1 LCIVISTSLQCKYQS
16 LFRTFFHLQEA
27 QDVAPSIIFIDEIDA
42 IAPKRDTAQREME
55 RRIVAQ
61 MLTCMDDLAAPPA
74 AAAGGAA
81 AAAAAEG
88 DAAAAA
94 DAPIADDSHIQQYR
108 RGHVV
113 VIGATNRPD
122 ALDPAL
128 RRAGRF
134 DREISLGI
142 PTEAARC
149 QILKVLSRSLRLQ
162 GGFDFHA
169 IARRTPGFV
178 GADLA
183 ALTKEAAAVAV
194 SRIFSQLE
202 QQRQQRLLQLADQQ
216 QQQVLDPAGGSSDS
230 IVPAAAAAA
239 AAGNAV
245 APEQQQQGPRMG
257 GGPLSAAELSG
268 LAISMSD
275 FEAAL
280 PKVQPSVRREGFT
293 TKPDAT
299 WDDVG
304 SLEEVGAGGWLTR
317 CLQLAAKRASPLLQ
331 PAIELCAVPDTDS
344 LRTCLFGWTACL
356 AVDLPAYLPAYQV
369 CEELSFSIS
378 FCYTSGLPV
387 MHFVHLSLLPACYCA
402 LCCRCMRSCPS
413 PSASATPAA
422 CLSYTLFICL
432 TCLPATVRWLQVREE
447 LSFSISQPIA
457 HPETFAAMGLSAAS
471 GVLLYGPPGC
481 GKTLVAK
488 AVAAESGANFIS
500 IKVRWQ
506 WGKPCCL

>member
-1 LCIVISTSLQCKYQS
+1 MLCTVRRTLQI
-16 LFRTFFHLQEA
+16 LLTHVPQEA

-74 AAAGGAA
+74 AAAGAA
-81 AAAAAEG
+81 AVDPAAAGDASAAAE
-88 DAAAAA
+88 
-94 DAPIADDSHIQQYR
+94 ADDSHIQQYR

-194 SRIFSQLE
+194 SRIFNQLE
-202 QQRQQRLLQLADQQ
+202 QQRQQRLLQAGADHQM
-216 QQQVLDPAGGSSDS
+216 QQVALEAAAADGGAGGSL
-230 IVPAAAAAA
+230 VPVTAAAA
-239 AAGNAV
+239 
-245 APEQQQQGPRMG
+245 EQQQQEGPRLG
-257 GGPLSAAELSG
+257 GGPLSAAELAD

-304 SLEEVGAGGWLTR
+304 SLEEVGA
-317 CLQLAAKRASPLLQ
+317 KRS
-331 PAIELCAVPDTDS
+331 VV
-344 LRTCLFGWTACL
+344 W
-356 AVDLPAYLPAYQV
+356 
-369 CEELSFSIS
+369 
-378 FCYTSGLPV
+378 
-387 MHFVHLSLLPACYCA
+387 
-402 LCCRCMRSCPS
+402 
-413 PSASATPAA
+413 
-422 CLSYTLFICL
+422 
-432 TCLPATVRWLQVREE
+432 
-447 LSFSISQPIA
+447 
-457 HPETFAAMGLSAAS
+457 
-471 GVLLYGPPGC
+471 
-481 GKTLVAK
+481 
-488 AVAAESGANFIS
+488 
-500 IKVRWQ
+500 
-506 WGKPCCL
+506 

>member
-1 LCIVISTSLQCKYQS
+1 LVFQSGPSPTQLLRFSVVICLVWPCCD
-16 LFRTFFHLQEA
+16 LQEA

-74 AAAGGAA
+74 AAAGAA
-81 AAAAAEG
+81 AAAAVEGTAG
-88 DAAAAA
+88 DASAAAE
-94 DAPIADDSHIQQYR
+94 ADDSHIQQYR

-202 QQRQQRLLQLADQQ
+202 QHRQQRLLQAADQQ
-216 QQQVLDPAGGSSDS
+216 QQDASATAPTDGAAGGSL
-230 IVPAAAAAA
+230 ILLPAAAAAA
-239 AAGNAV
+239 ADAA
-245 APEQQQQGPRMG
+245 GPRIG
-257 GGPLSAAELSG
+257 GGPLSAAELSD

-304 SLEEVGAGGWLTR
+304 SLEEVKTCVLELMFSWFLST
-317 CLQLAAKRASPLLQ
+317 QPL
-331 PAIELCAVPDTDS
+331 I
-344 LRTCLFGWTACL
+344 
-356 AVDLPAYLPAYQV
+356 
-369 CEELSFSIS
+369 
-378 FCYTSGLPV
+378 
-387 MHFVHLSLLPACYCA
+387 
-402 LCCRCMRSCPS
+402 
-413 PSASATPAA
+413 
-422 CLSYTLFICL
+422 
-432 TCLPATVRWLQVREE
+432 PATQQWWFVRLGAHESPVHAAAAHGEQRCRHRLEVLHLWL
-447 LSFSISQPIA
+447 
-457 HPETFAAMGLSAAS
+457 
-471 GVLLYGPPGC
+471 
-481 GKTLVAK
+481 
-488 AVAAESGANFIS
+488 
-500 IKVRWQ
+500 
-506 WGKPCCL
+506 

>member
-1 LCIVISTSLQCKYQS
+1 
-16 LFRTFFHLQEA
+16 LQEA

-74 AAAGGAA
+74 AAAGAAATAAVAGAA
-81 AAAAAEG
+81 GDASAAAE
-88 DAAAAA
+88 
-94 DAPIADDSHIQQYR
+94 ADDSHIQQYR

-202 QQRQQRLLQLADQQ
+202 QQRQQRLLQAAEPQQ
-216 QQQVLDPAGGSSDS
+216 QQDKTTATAPADGAASGSLTPAAA
-230 IVPAAAAAA
+230 VTAAAAAA
-239 AAGNAV
+239 DAAG
-245 APEQQQQGPRMG
+245 PRIG
-257 GGPLSAAELSG
+257 GGPLSAAELSD

-304 SLEEVGAGGWLTR
+304 SLEEVSVH
-317 CLQLAAKRASPLLQ
+317 KIKVFELL
-331 PAIELCAVPDTDS
+331 VS
-344 LRTCLFGWTACL
+344 VG
-356 AVDLPAYLPAYQV
+356 
-369 CEELSFSIS
+369 SFSVVS
-378 FCYTSGLPV
+378 
-387 MHFVHLSLLPACYCA
+387 
-402 LCCRCMRSCPS
+402 CR
-413 PSASATPAA
+413 
-422 CLSYTLFICL
+422 Y
-432 TCLPATVRWLQVREE
+432 Q
-447 LSFSISQPIA
+447 Q
-457 HPETFAAMGLSAAS
+457 HDG
-471 GVLLYGPPGC
+471 GV
-481 GKTLVAK
+481 
-488 AVAAESGANFIS
+488 
-500 IKVRWQ
+500 
-506 WGKPCCL
+506 

>member
-1 LCIVISTSLQCKYQS
+1 
-16 LFRTFFHLQEA
+16 LQEA

-74 AAAGGAA
+74 AATGAA
-81 AAAAAEG
+81 AVAAG
-88 DAAAAA
+88 DAAADGGAPAA
-94 DAPIADDSHIQQYR
+94 AEAADDSHIQQHR

-202 QQRQQRLLQLADQQ
+202 QQRQQQRLLQAADQQ
-216 QQQVLDPAGGSSDS
+216 QQSTIDQ
-230 IVPAAAAAA
+230 PAAADAAA
-239 AAGNAV
+239 EGSLVPVSTAVAAGDAATV
-245 APEQQQQGPRMG
+245 EQQQQQQQQGPRMG
-257 GGPLSAAELSG
+257 AGPLSAAELSG
-268 LAISMSD
+268 LAISMAD

-304 SLEEVGAGGWLTR
+304 SLEEVRVG
-317 CLQLAAKRASPLLQ
+317 CLLSTISNWFSPL
-331 PAIELCAVPDTDS
+331 CW
-344 LRTCLFGWTACL
+344 F
-356 AVDLPAYLPAYQV
+356 
-369 CEELSFSIS
+369 
-378 FCYTSGLPV
+378 
-387 MHFVHLSLLPACYCA
+387 
-402 LCCRCMRSCPS
+402 
-413 PSASATPAA
+413 AA
-422 CLSYTLFICL
+422 CTWLSVVAIC
-432 TCLPATVRWLQVREE
+432 CSPASSNHL
-447 LSFSISQPIA
+447 
-457 HPETFAAMGLSAAS
+457 HPCPLACF
-471 GVLLYGPPGC
+471 P
-481 GKTLVAK
+481 AK
-488 AVAAESGANFIS
+488 AQPHV
-500 IKVRWQ
+500 
-506 WGKPCCL
+506 C